1 MISFFS
7 NVKNKIKDINF
18 IQNLS
23 YQHKNFYVT
32 MLCMTFVIISLLCAS
47 IVCGENDIIG
57 FFCLGF
63 VIIIIFNS
71 ILFSLL
77 GTYRWCSAF
86 FCVILNFVF
95 SPAIFILSDGINFGI
110 ALLFVLGI
118 VLTVILLDEKRLAV
132 AFVACE
138 IIFDIAFIYYT
149 YYFSSKVYLFDS
161 DISQGSILA
170 FAFFIIAITIII
182 LFEYQSYVQKKMNK
196 MVERD
201 KDYVIKAENTKGR
214 FLANMTHE
222 IRTPMNA
229 IIGMTDLILKDDL
242 DKNIREY
249 TDTIKTASSQLLQI
263 INNILE
269 YSKLDSG
276 RAELINNEYSFK
288 QLIKEIVDNIV
299 SIYSKESVHLNV
311 NINKDIP
318 DRLFGDEVRIKQVF
332 RYLLLSPLLRNKNSN
347 VIFEVNFDY
356 DKDKRII
363 TLLVRI
369 ASNGNGLTQDEM
381 TSIYNAYSYYDS
393 RQKTDYNRIG
403 LEFSI
408 CKKIVNL
415 MEGEINIDSIVGIG
429 NAIEFSFNNYVV
441 DDKPIVSFA
450 DSDDLII
457 LLYVNDKQAGFLLKE
472 MMESIDASVTF
483 VNSAFSFRNAIESRR
498 FTAIYIP
505 DNEYENLKEYIKTY
519 ECEDKVFVIGSE
531 SNCIGDFG
539 KCKVLRRPFYLFNF
553 YESIFSYD
561 EEKYKNS
568 FKVEEYKYPYARV
581 LCVDDSIVN
590 LKVLESLL
598 KEYGIMPRTVS
609 SAAEALDILAVDEFD
624 ILFIDQKMPE
634 MDGIELIRRI
644 KKLSNANAFSPCIC
658 TTADFGNN
666 IREEMIIQGFADY
679 LAKPINRIHLEKT
692 LRNYL
697 PKELRV
703 IVKSDNKKTAGSTKE
718 DNNVTED
725 SINPLEFNSSLGIA
739 NLGGNKEAYISVLL
753 SFYNEG
759 LQKLEEVPLQFKEGN
774 IQLYTTNVHA
784 LKSSA
789 ATVGLSGISPLFK
802 ALEMAGKENNTEY
815 ISENSDKTFG
825 YLKDVLEKVK
835 DYLIKEEAFVEE
847 SNDEINNMEI
857 VEIDKELLD
866 ELRHCIL
873 TMNLRRSEEI
883 IDLLL
888 SNNYGPDINKKIKA
902 VKNSFDNFEYME
914 IKTIIE
920 EIL

>member
-1 MISFFS
+1 MISIFS
-7 NVKNKIKDINF
+7 NAKNKIKDINF
-18 IQNLS
+18 VQNLS

-32 MLCMTFVIISLLCAS
+32 MLCMTLVIISLLGAS
-47 IVCGENDIIG
+47 LICSDNYIIS

-63 VIIIIFNS
+63 ITI
-71 ILFSLL
+71 ILFNTILFAL
-77 GTYRWCSAF
+77 TGAYRWCAVF
-86 FCVILNFVF
+86 FCVFLNFVF

-110 ALLFVLGI
+110 ALLFVIGI
-118 VLTVILLDEKRLAV
+118 VLSVILLGGKRLSLI
-132 AFVACE
+132 FVICE

-149 YYFSSKVYLFDS
+149 YYFNSKVYKNTANL
-161 DISQGSILA
+161 SQGSILA
-170 FAFFIIAITIII
+170 FAFFIISMTIIV

-201 KDYVIKAENTKGR
+201 HDYVIKAENTKGR

-229 IIGMTDLILKDDL
+229 IIGMTDLILKDEL

-249 TDTIKTASSQLLQI
+249 TDTIKTASGQLLQI

-269 YSKLDSG
+269 FSKLDSG
-276 RAELINNEYSFK
+276 RAELVNNEYSFK
-288 QLIKEIVDNIV
+288 QLIKEIVDNVV
-299 SIYSKESVHLNV
+299 SVYAKESVHLNV

-318 DRLFGDEVRIKQVF
+318 DRLFGDEVRIKQVL

-347 VIFEVNFDY
+347 VNFEVNFDY

-381 TSIYNAYSYYDS
+381 TSIYNAYSNYDS

-415 MEGEINIDSIVGIG
+415 MDGEINIDSIVGIG

-441 DDKPIVSFA
+441 DDKPILSFA
-450 DSDDLII
+450 DSDNLII
-457 LLYVNDKQAGFLLKE
+457 LLYVSDKQAGYLVKE

-483 VNSAFSFRNAIESRR
+483 VNSAFSFRNAIESRS
-498 FTAIYIP
+498 FSAIYIP
-505 DNEYENLKEYIKTY
+505 DNEYDNLKEYIKTY
-519 ECEDKVFVIGSE
+519 ECEDNVFVIGSE
-531 SNCIGDFG
+531 NSCLGDFG

-561 EEKYKNS
+561 EEKYRNS
-568 FKVEEYKYPYARV
+568 YNIEEYKYPYARV
-581 LCVDDSIVN
+581 LCVDDSAVN

-598 KEYGIMPRTVS
+598 KDYGIMPRTAIS
-609 SAAEALDILAVDEFD
+609 GHEALDILSVDEFD

-634 MDGIELIRRI
+634 MDGVELIRKI
-644 KKLSNANAFSPCIC
+644 KKLNNANAFVPCIC
-658 TTADFGNN
+658 ATADFGSD
-666 IREEMIIQGFADY
+666 IREEMRIHGFSDY
-679 LAKPINRIHLEKT
+679 LAKPINRIHLEKM

-697 PKELRV
+697 PEELRI
-703 IVKSDNKKTAGSTKE
+703 IVKSDNKKQAENISE
-718 DNNVTED
+718 VNNNAEEIKD
-725 SINPLEFNSSLGIA
+725 PLEFNSINGLS

-753 SFYNEG
+753 AFYNEG
-759 LQKLEEVPLQFKEGN
+759 LQKLDEVPLQLADGN

-789 ATVGLSGISPLFK
+789 ATVGLNGISPLFK
-802 ALEMAGKENNTEY
+802 ALEMAGKENNTDY
-815 ISENSDKTFG
+815 LYENSDKAFE
-825 YLKDVLEKVK
+825 YLKEVLEKVK
-835 DYLIKEEAFVEE
+835 EYLILENAFVEDT
-847 SNDEINNMEI
+847 NDEINDME
-857 VEIDKELLD
+857 VVDIDKELLD
-866 ELRHCIL
+866 ELMHCIL
-873 TMNLRRSEEI
+873 SMNLRRSEEI
-883 IDLLL
+883 IDSLLC
-888 SNNYGPDINKKIKA
+888 NNYGTEINKKIKA
-902 VKNSFDNFEYME
+902 IKKCFDDFEYME

-920 EIL
+920 EII

>member
-7 NVKNKIKDINF
+7 NTKNKIKDINF
-18 IQNLS
+18 VQNLS

-32 MLCMTFVIISLLCAS
+32 MLCMTLVIISLLGAS
-47 IVCGENDIIG
+47 LICSDNYIIS

-63 VIIIIFNS
+63 ITI
-71 ILFSLL
+71 ILFNTILFAL
-77 GTYRWCSAF
+77 TGAYRWCAVF
-86 FCVILNFVF
+86 FCVFLNFVF

-110 ALLFVLGI
+110 ALLFVIGI
-118 VLTVILLDEKRLAV
+118 VLSVILIGGKRLSLI
-132 AFVACE
+132 FVICE

-149 YYFSSKVYLFDS
+149 YYFNSKVYKTTANL
-161 DISQGSILA
+161 SQGSILA
-170 FAFFIIAITIII
+170 FAFFIISMTIIV

-201 KDYVIKAENTKGR
+201 HDYVIKAENTKGR

-229 IIGMTDLILKDDL
+229 IIGMTDLILKDEL

-249 TDTIKTASSQLLQI
+249 TDTIKTASGQLLQI

-269 YSKLDSG
+269 FSKLDSG

-288 QLIKEIVDNIV
+288 QLINEIVDNVV
-299 SIYSKESVHLNV
+299 SIYAKESVHLNV

-318 DRLFGDEVRIKQVF
+318 DRLFGDEVRIKQVL

-347 VIFEVNFDY
+347 VNFEVNFDY

-381 TSIYNAYSYYDS
+381 TSIYNAYSNYDS

-415 MEGEINIDSIVGIG
+415 MDGEINIDSIVGIG

-441 DDKPIVSFA
+441 DDKPILSFA
-450 DSDDLII
+450 DSDNLII
-457 LLYVNDKQAGFLLKE
+457 LLYVSDKQAGYLVKE

-483 VNSAFSFRNAIESRR
+483 VNSAFSFRNAIESRS
-498 FTAIYIP
+498 FSAIYIP
-505 DNEYENLKEYIKTY
+505 DNEYDNLKEYIKTY
-519 ECEDKVFVIGSE
+519 ECEDNVFVIGSE
-531 SNCIGDFG
+531 NSCLGDFG

-561 EEKYKNS
+561 EEKYRNS
-568 FKVEEYKYPYARV
+568 YNIEEYKYPYARV
-581 LCVDDSIVN
+581 LCVDDSAVN

-598 KEYGIMPRTVS
+598 KDYGIMPRTATS
-609 SAAEALDILAVDEFD
+609 GHEALDILSVDEFD

-634 MDGIELIRRI
+634 MDGVELIRKI
-644 KKLSNANAFSPCIC
+644 KKLNNANAFVPCIC
-658 TTADFGNN
+658 ATADFGSD
-666 IREEMIIQGFADY
+666 IREEMRIQGFSDY
-679 LAKPINRIHLEKT
+679 LAKPINRIHLEKM

-697 PKELRV
+697 PEELR
-703 IVKSDNKKTAGSTKE
+703 IIAKSDNKKQAENISE
-718 DNNVTED
+718 VNNNAEEIKD
-725 SINPLEFNSSLGIA
+725 PLEFNSINGLS

-753 SFYNEG
+753 AFYNEG
-759 LQKLEEVPLQFKEGN
+759 LQKLDEVPLQLADGN

-789 ATVGLSGISPLFK
+789 ATVGLNGISPLFK
-802 ALEMAGKENNTEY
+802 ALEMAGKENNTDY
-815 ISENSDKTFG
+815 LYENSDKAFE
-825 YLKDVLEKVK
+825 YLKEVLEKVK
-835 DYLIKEEAFVEE
+835 EYLILENAFVEDT
-847 SNDEINNMEI
+847 NDEINDME
-857 VEIDKELLD
+857 VVGIDKELLD
-866 ELRHCIL
+866 ELMHCIL
-873 TMNLRRSEEI
+873 SMNLRRSEEI
-883 IDLLL
+883 IDSLLC
-888 SNNYGPDINKKIKA
+888 NNYGTEINKKIKA
-902 VKNSFDNFEYME
+902 IKKCFDDFEYME

-920 EIL
+920 EII

>member
-1 MISFFS
+1 MISFFTKA
-7 NVKNKIKDINF
+7 KNKIKDINF
-18 IQNLS
+18 VQNLS

-32 MLCMTFVIISLLCAS
+32 MLCMSFVIIALLLAAVLC
-47 IVCGENDIIG
+47 IDNYIIG
-57 FFCLGF
+57 FFCFGF
-63 VIIIIFNS
+63 IVV
-71 ILFSLL
+71 ILFITLLFALL
-77 GTYRWCSAF
+77 GTYRWCASF
-86 FCVILNFVF
+86 FCIFLNFVF
-95 SPAIFILSDGINFGI
+95 SPAMFIISDGINFGI
-110 ALLFVLGI
+110 ALLFVIGI
-118 VLTVILLDEKRLAV
+118 VLTVILLGGKKISA

-138 IIFDIAFIYYT
+138 IIFDIVFIYYT
-149 YYFSSKVYLFDS
+149 YHFSSKVYTINGN
-161 DISQGSILA
+161 ISQSSVLA
-170 FAFFIIAITIII
+170 FAFFIIAMTIIV
-182 LFEYQSYVQKKMNK
+182 LFEYQSYVQKEMNK

-201 KDYVIKAENTKGR
+201 RDYVIKAENTKGR

-269 YSKLDSG
+269 FSKLDSG

-299 SIYSKESVHLNV
+299 SIYSKENVHLNV

-318 DRLFGDEVRIKQVF
+318 DRLFGDEVRIKQVL

-347 VIFEVNFDY
+347 VNFEVNFDY

-369 ASNGNGLTQDEM
+369 ASNGNGLTKDEM
-381 TSIYNAYSYYDS
+381 TSIYNAYSNYDS

-441 DDKPIVSFA
+441 DDKPIVSFS
-450 DSDDLII
+450 DSDDLIL
-457 LLYVNDKQAGFLLKE
+457 LLYVSDKQSGYLIKE

-483 VNSAFSFRNAIESRR
+483 VNSAISFRNVIESRN

-505 DNEYENLKEYIKTY
+505 DNEYENLKEHIKTY

-531 SNCIGDFG
+531 SSCIGDFG

-568 FKVEEYKYPYARV
+568 FNVEEYKYPYARV

-598 KEYGIMPRTVS
+598 KDYGIMPRTVS
-609 SAAEALDILAVDEFD
+609 SATEALDILSVDEFD
-624 ILFIDQKMPE
+624 IMFIDQKMPE
-634 MDGIELIRRI
+634 MDGIELIKRI
-644 KKLSNANAFSPCIC
+644 KKLSNANAFVPCIC
-658 TTADFGNN
+658 ATADFGND
-666 IREEMIIQGFADY
+666 IREEMRIHGFSDY
-679 LAKPINRIHLEKT
+679 LAKPVNRIHLEKM
-692 LRNYL
+692 LRSYL

-703 IVKSDNKKTAGSTKE
+703 IVKSDNKKTAGN
-718 DNNVTED
+718 DQNANNVADD
-725 SINPLEFNSSLGIA
+725 SIDPLEFNVSAGLS

-753 SFYNEG
+753 AFYNEG
-759 LQKLEEVPLQFKEGN
+759 LQKLEEVPMQFSEGN

-789 ATVGLSGISPLFK
+789 ATVGCSGISPMFK
-802 ALEMAGKENNTEY
+802 ALEMAGKENNTDFIY
-815 ISENSDKTFG
+815 ENSDKTFE

-835 DYLIKEEAFVEE
+835 EYLIEEGAFTEE
-847 SNDEINNMEI
+847 SNEEINEME
-857 VEIDKELLD
+857 VVDIDKELFN
-866 ELRHCIL
+866 ELKQCIL
-873 TMNLRRSEEI
+873 SMNLRRSEEI
-883 IDLLL
+883 IGSLLC
-888 SNNYGPDINKKIKA
+888 NNFGAEINKKIKSI
-902 VKNSFDNFEYME
+902 KKSFDNFEYME